1 MPSAQ
6 KNAGMTMRRN
16 RYMCLL
22 CPSMLCFIKKG
33 ERAKSVGISASQTH
47 YCVHVNGI
55 CVVINALAVLQDKEE
70 REGPVGA
77 STADTNTSKH
87 QETARY
93 MYCTAVLYF
102 NTLSFLF

>member
-1 MPSAQ
+1 
-6 KNAGMTMRRN
+6 
-16 RYMCLL
+16 MCLL
-22 CPSMLCFIKKG
+22 CPFIKKK
-33 ERAKSVGISASQTH
+33 RAKSVGISAPQTH

-55 CVVINALAVLQDKEE
+55 CVINVLAVLQDKEE

-77 STADTNTSKH
+77 STADTNTAKH